1 MSVAAAVE
9 PRSTSPVRQPRAQR
23 LYRWLARR
31 EQKGRLLCLLAVLVA
46 SLVAFGHVV
55 EDYLTRDPLVEWDVR
70 FASWLHVHSSSELV
84 TVFKVITWAGNS
96 VVLLL
101 VVGAVA
107 AILARRGR
115 TQDAAVLVL
124 ALVGAGVLNSL
135 LKLLFQRPRPE
146 LAFVHLETYSFPSGH
161 AAVATA
167 TFATLAF
174 VIGQRARPR
183 QALAVGAAAVAL
195 ILLVGFSRL
204 YLGVHY
210 LSDVLAG
217 TSFGLAWASLCL
229 IAYTLWGDRRLPLR
243 ASGRGRRAR
252 PRDPSRARSGTG

>member
-1 MSVAAAVE
+1 MSVVAAVE
-9 PRSTSPVRQPRAQR
+9 SGSTSSARRAPRAQR

-46 SLVAFGHVV
+46 SVVAFGHVV
-55 EDYLTRDPLVEWDVR
+55 EDYLTHDPLVDWDVR
-70 FASWLHVHSSSELV
+70 FASWLHVHSSSDLV
-84 TVFKVITWAGNS
+84 TVFKFITWAGNS
-96 VVLLL
+96 VVLLF
-101 VVGAVA
+101 VVCAVGA
-107 AILARRGR
+107 ILVRRARP
-115 TQDAAVLVL
+115 QDATVLVL
-124 ALVGAGVLNSL
+124 AFGGAAVLNSL
-135 LKLLFQRPRPE
+135 LKLLFHRPRPE

-167 TFATLAF
+167 TFTALAF
-174 VIGQRARPR
+174 VIGQHARPR
-183 QALAVGAAAVAL
+183 QALAVGAAAMAL

-229 IAYTLWGDRRLPLR
+229 IAYTLWGDRPLPLWPT
-243 ASGRGRRAR
+243 GRGGGGR
-252 PRDPSRARSGTG
+252 PRPEEAR